1 MLLGEDAL
9 NIHGKT
15 QALFGVSI
23 AALTALTPTTS
34 HAQTVLEEILV
45 TAQKRAQSLQDVPI
59 SVAVTTG
66 QQLRDNAVQKLEDF
80 TIAMPNLFVAESA
93 LGDLLFIRGVGSGQN
108 SGFEQSV
115 GTFIDGIYYGRGL
128 QTRNSFLDVERVEVL
143 RGPQSTFFGNNT
155 VAGAINITTKLPD
168 QDEME
173 GYVQSAYEIGT
184 AKANIEAAIGGP
196 LTDTL
201 AVRVTG
207 LYSDQ
212 QGWQTNR
219 TINEPEPQEEKVAGR
234 LTALWTPTDTLSAI
248 LRVQREETNTVGRA
262 LQAVGCPP
270 PDGQAPA
277 GYCLAFGVIG
287 NGTPPDFVFDE
298 FRNGGNDLTPFP
310 TGSDF
315 NNLDNTSA
323 SLTVSW
329 DVADHQLTSVTGYT
343 DYNNRRSQ
351 GGILLAGP
359 FPAPAIP
366 FANFENVDESFEQFS
381 QELRLT
387 SPTGRMFDYMAGL
400 YYQTSDLQ
408 VVNDF
413 SAAPFATRLSDQRQ
427 DEETM
432 SAFGAVTWNATEVF
446 KLSVGLRYTRVDK
459 DVERDQILAS
469 NQGNLVLA
477 DAVPITPENPLF
489 GAFVFGFGWGN
500 TGETPLTASRSDDDL
515 LVSVNAQYSFND
527 DIMTYASYSEGFKAG
542 GFDEQNGRLDP
553 MSFSFEPEQATSY
566 EIGLKSTLLD
576 GAMRFNISAFYTD
589 FSNLQ
594 QQTFDGVINFLVTN
608 AASARSKGVETDLV
622 WQLNDAFR
630 LDLQVAYLDANNRQ
644 RTNAQCTT
652 TQAAGLAPG
661 CVNGQQDLSGAPLIF
676 SPSFSGSFGI
686 THEYV
691 FNDELMLISNAGGF
705 FEDSFFQTDDNDPF
719 LVQEAYAKFNASIRL
734 TSASGWELA
743 IIGRN
748 IFDAQTSHS
757 GDDLPLSAG
766 SYLQFLDKPRTVAFQ
781 GRFNF

>member
-1 MLLGEDAL
+1 MT
-9 NIHGKT
+9 IHAHKT
-15 QALFGVSI
+15 VFTGVSI
-23 AALTALTPTTS
+23 LAVVALMPGIAQ
-34 HAQTVLEEILV
+34 AQTALEEIFV

-66 QQLRDNAVQKLEDF
+66 QQLRDNSVQKLEDF
-80 TIAMPNLFVAESA
+80 TISMPNLFVAESA

-128 QTRNSFLDVERVEVL
+128 QTRNSFLDVERVEIL

-155 VAGAINITTKLPD
+155 VAGAINITTNLPS
-168 QDEME
+168 QDDLG
-173 GYVQSAYEIGT
+173 GYVQSAYETGT
-184 AKANIEAAIGGP
+184 GKANVEAAIGGP
-196 LTDTL
+196 LTDTF
-201 AVRVTG
+201 AMRFTG

-212 QGWQTNR
+212 KGWQTNR
-219 TINEPEPQEEKVAGR
+219 TINEREPQEEKIAGR
-234 LTALWTPTDTLSAI
+234 LTALWTPTETLTAI
-248 LRVQREETNTVGRA
+248 LRVQREETETQGRA

-287 NGTPPDFVFDE
+287 NGTPADFLFDE
-298 FRNGGNDLTPFP
+298 FRNGGNGVTPFP
-310 TGSDF
+310 TDAEF
-315 NNLDNTSA
+315 NDLDNTAA
-323 SLTVSW
+323 SLTINW
-329 DVADHQLTSVTGYT
+329 DVSGHQLTSVTGYT
-343 DYNNRRSQ
+343 DYSNRRSQ

-387 SPTGRMFDYMAGL
+387 SPAGRTIEYMAGL
-400 YYQTSDLQ
+400 YYQSSDLQ
-408 VVNDF
+408 VINDF
-413 SAAPFATRLSDQRQ
+413 SAAPFATRLSDHRQ
-427 DEETM
+427 DEETL
-432 SAFGAVTWNATEVF
+432 SAFGALTWNATDALR
-446 KLSVGLRYTRVDK
+446 LSVGLRYTQVDK
-459 DVERDQILAS
+459 DVSRDQILAS
-469 NQGNLVLA
+469 NQGNLVLE
-477 DAVPITPENPLF
+477 DAVPITPDNPLF

-515 LVSVNAQYSFND
+515 LISVNAQYSINS
-527 DIMTYASYSEGFKAG
+527 DIMAYASYSEGFKAG

-553 MSFSFEPEQATSY
+553 ASFSFEPEQATSY

-576 GAMRFNISAFYTD
+576 GAMRFNISAFFTD

-622 WQLNDAFR
+622 WQLSDAFR
-630 LDLQVAYLDANNRQ
+630 LDLQVAYLDANNKV

-661 CVNGQQDLSGAPLIF
+661 CINGQQDLSGAPLIF

-686 THEYV
+686 THDYDI
-691 FNDELMLISNAGGF
+691 NDSLTLITNAGGF

-719 LVQEAYAKFNASIRL
+719 LIQEAYAKFNASVRL
-734 TSASGWELA
+734 VSAKGWELA

-748 IFDAQTSHS
+748 IFDVQTSHS

-781 GRFNF
+781 GRFTF